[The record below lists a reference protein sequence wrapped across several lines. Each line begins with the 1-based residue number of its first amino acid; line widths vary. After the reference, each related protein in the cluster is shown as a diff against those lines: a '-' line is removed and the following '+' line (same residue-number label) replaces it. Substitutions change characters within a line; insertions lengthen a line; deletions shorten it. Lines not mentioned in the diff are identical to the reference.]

1 MTPSKAT
8 YPPGHK
14 IQKTTLSTPSKTL
27 PDDASAKTASP
38 TPQEA
43 SPNPQAPQDTSPEDN
58 QQQQQQQ
65 PPITTTTTTTTT
77 NSTLPAAAATS
88 RSRAQR
94 NNRKRHHYLNYLTC
108 RPQPDQIQHSLQ
120 ILFPQ
125 PPSYISF
132 PADSRIL
139 AQPNATTT
147 TTTSPHDEIM
157 QLKEQ
162 ISGMQMLMNQMMLQQ
177 QQMAVEM
184 ARLVR
189 AHKEGLFSNCRG
201 ADHHLRHNSDKSD
214 VCSKPEGFQ
223 AKRNE
228 VDDFF
233 LVSDESDDG
242 FDF

>member
-43 SPNPQAPQDTSPEDN
+43 SLNPQAPQDTSPEHN
-58 QQQQQQQ
+58 QQQQQQQQQ
-65 PPITTTTTTTTT
+65 PPITTTTTTT
-77 NSTLPAAAATS
+77 LPTAATS

-139 AQPNATTT
+139 SQPNATT

-184 ARLVR
+184 ARLVMTQ
-189 AHKEGLFSNCRG
+189 KEGLFSNCRG
-201 ADHHLRHNSDKSD
+201 GGADHHLRHNSEKSN
-214 VCSKPEGFQ
+214 VCTKPEGFQ

>member
-1 MTPSKAT
+1 MTLSKVT

-14 IQKTTLSTPSKTL
+14 IQRTPSTPSKTL
-27 PDDASAKTASP
+27 LDDGALSTKTASP
-38 TPQEA
+38 TTPQEA
-43 SPNPQAPQDTSPEDN
+43 SPNPQAAQDTFPDN
-58 QQQQQQQ
+58 LP
-65 PPITTTTTTTTT
+65 PPITTTSTTT
-77 NSTLPAAAATS
+77 NTTLSPATS

-139 AQPNATTT
+139 AQQPNATTAP
-147 TTTSPHDEIM
+147 PHDEIM

-184 ARLVR
+184 ARLVM
-189 AHKEGLFSNCRG
+189 AQKEGLFSNCRG
-201 ADHHLRHNSDKSD
+201 DHHLRHNNSDKSN
-214 VCSKPEGFQ
+214 VCATPEGFQ
-223 AKRNE
+223 ARNE

-233 LVSDESDDG
+233 LVSDESEDG

>member
-1 MTPSKAT
+1 MTPSKST

-14 IQKTTLSTPSKTL
+14 IQKTPATPSKPL
-27 PDDASAKTASP
+27 PDDDASAKTASP
-38 TPQEA
+38 TP
-43 SPNPQAPQDTSPEDN
+43 SPNPQAPQDTYN
-58 QQQQQQQ
+58 QQ
-65 PPITTTTTTTTT
+65 PPITTNTTTTTT

-139 AQPNATTT
+139 AQPNATAPQ
-147 TTTSPHDEIM
+147 PHDEIM
-157 QLKEQ
+157 LLKEQ

-184 ARLVR
+184 ARLVM
-189 AHKEGLFSNCRG
+189 AQKEGLFSNCRAG
-201 ADHHLRHNSDKSD
+201 DHHLRHNSDKSD
-214 VCSKPEGFQ
+214 ARTKPEGFQ
-223 AKRNE
+223 ARNE

-233 LVSDESDDG
+233 LVSDESEDG